1 MQPIQQINPQTRPA
15 SAGLAFKTGLAFRPF
30 FWLGAVFLLISFI
43 LWSAFWQGNMVVA
56 PNGGMIWWHQHEMLF
71 GFAAAIVAGFLLTA
85 VQSWTGL
92 PTLSGAR
99 LWALVGLWAAARFL
113 NLFPSGVSAHLIMV
127 VDILFLP
134 MVALVMARLV
144 IGAKRWRN
152 LIFVPVLL
160 IFTIA
165 NVGQHWGML
174 NQNAD
179 LVRQSSYLAVWVMV
193 TLILV
198 LGGRV
203 IPFFTSRALNV
214 TIAAP
219 ARWREQLVVVGALG
233 MCLLLFISLFG
244 VKVSPIWYS
253 LVLILTVVLNLWR
266 WTSWK
271 LSHSWRQPLLWGL
284 HLSYLFVIVGAFLWL
299 LSEWQLI
306 AVDYALHVLTID
318 GILAIIL
325 AMIARVSLGHT
336 GRPIKALPG
345 LSLALVAVLAAGLI
359 RGPLLWLF
367 PGLAMN
373 AYQLSLLLCIL
384 AYAWFVLLYTRPL
397 WSARIDGRPG

>member
-1 MQPIQQINPQTRPA
+1 MQPIQQTNTQTRSAP
-15 SAGLAFKTGLAFRPF
+15 AGLAFKTGLAFRPF
-30 FWLGAVFLLISFI
+30 FWLGAVFLLLSFV
-43 LWSAFWQGNMVVA
+43 LWSAFWQGSFLVA

-71 GFAAAIVAGFLLTA
+71 GFAAAIVTGFLLTA

-99 LWALVGLWAAARFL
+99 LWALVLLWLAARFL
-113 NLFPSGVSAHLIMV
+113 NLFPSGVSSTVIMV
-127 VDILFLP
+127 VDVLFLP
-134 MVALVMARLV
+134 LVALVMARLV
-144 IGAKRWRN
+144 ITARRWRN

-165 NVGQHWGML
+165 NIGQHWGML
-174 NQNAD
+174 SNNSD

-214 TIAAP
+214 TITAP
-219 ARWREQLVVVGALG
+219 ARWRELLIVASALG

-244 VKVSPIWYS
+244 IRIPAALYS
-253 LVLILTVVLNLWR
+253 VVLGLTVVLNLWR
-266 WTSWK
+266 WTTWK
-271 LSHSWRQPLLWGL
+271 LSHSWNQPLLWGL
-284 HLSYLFVIVGAFLWL
+284 HLSYLFVIIGAFLWL

-325 AMIARVSLGHT
+325 AMVARVSLGHT
-336 GRPIKALPG
+336 GRPIQALPG
-345 LSLALVAVLAAGLI
+345 LSLALIALFVAGLV
-359 RGPLLWLF
+359 RGPLLWVW
-367 PGLAMN
+367 PSLAAT
-373 AYQLSLLLCIL
+373 AYQLSLALCIL
-384 AYAWFVLLYTRPL
+384 AYAWFVLFYTRPL